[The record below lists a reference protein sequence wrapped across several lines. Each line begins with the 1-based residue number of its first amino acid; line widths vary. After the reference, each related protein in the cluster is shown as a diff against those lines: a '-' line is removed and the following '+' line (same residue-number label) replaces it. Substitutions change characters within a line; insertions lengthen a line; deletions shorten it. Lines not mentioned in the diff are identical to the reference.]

1 MALVR
6 LLFDGQLVGVDVFSL
21 LVWIELQLLQLLSLQ

>member
-6 LLFDGQLVGVDVFSL
+6 LLFDGQLVEVDVFSL